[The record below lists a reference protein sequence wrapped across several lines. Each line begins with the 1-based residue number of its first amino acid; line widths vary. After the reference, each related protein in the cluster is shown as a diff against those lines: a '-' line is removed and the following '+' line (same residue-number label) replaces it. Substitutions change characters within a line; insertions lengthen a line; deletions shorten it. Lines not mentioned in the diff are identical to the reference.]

1 MPLTMKMLKLF
12 LFFAILT
19 GFSHLSPAQ
28 NSSSMDAE
36 ASITL
41 GAEMRIEKLSDLHF
55 GDITSNSTGGSVL
68 LNPSDG
74 SVSNLSG
81 NFYLLG
87 NSTAA
92 RFQLSGAINQCFE
105 IASGSYPSQI
115 TLTNEQGHTMTVG
128 NFQFLPS
135 SGNLGSTGIIE
146 IKVGGTLNINAN
158 QPGGSYT
165 NDSDLTIT
173 ISYQ

>member
-1 MPLTMKMLKLF
+1 MKMLKLF
-12 LFFAILT
+12 LFSAFLI
-19 GFSHLSPAQ
+19 GFSYFATAQ
-28 NSSSMDAE
+28 TSSSMDAE

-81 NFYLLG
+81 NFFLLG

-92 RFQLSGAINQCFE
+92 RFQISGAINQCFE
-105 IASGSYPSQI
+105 IATGSYPSQI
-115 TLTNEQGHTMTVG
+115 TLTNEYGNTMTVN
-128 NFQFLPS
+128 NFQILPS
-135 SGNLGSTGIIE
+135 SGTLGSTGIIE

-158 QPGGSYT
+158 QPSGNYS

>member
-1 MPLTMKMLKLF
+1 MLNIVIF
-12 LFFAILT
+12 LFFSFLA
-19 GFSHLSPAQ
+19 GFSHIAVAQ
-28 NSSSMDAE
+28 SSSSMDAE

-41 GAEMRIEKLSDLHF
+41 GTEMRIEKLSDLHF
-55 GDITSNSTGGSVL
+55 GDITSQSTGGSVL

-81 NFYLLG
+81 SFYLLG

-92 RFQLSGAINQCFE
+92 RFQLSGAINQSFE
-105 IASGSYPSQI
+105 IATGSYPSQI
-115 TLTNEQGHTMTVG
+115 TLTNEQGYTMTVS

-135 SGNLGSTGIIE
+135 SGTLGSTGIIE

-158 QPGGSYT
+158 QPGGNYT
-165 NDSDLTIT
+165 NDSDLTVT

>member
-1 MPLTMKMLKLF
+1 MLNIVIF
-12 LFFAILT
+12 LFFSFLA
-19 GFSHLSPAQ
+19 GFSHIAMAQ

-41 GAEMRIEKLSDLHF
+41 GTEMRIEKLSDLHF
-55 GDITSNSTGGSVL
+55 GDITSQSTGGSVL

-81 NFYLLG
+81 SFYLLG

-92 RFQLSGAINQCFE
+92 RFQLSGAINQSFE
-105 IASGSYPSQI
+105 IATGSYPSQI
-115 TLTNEQGHTMTVG
+115 TLTNEQGYTMTVS

-135 SGNLGSTGIIE
+135 SGTLGSTGIIE

-158 QPGGSYT
+158 QPGGNYT
-165 NDSDLTIT
+165 NDSDLTVT

>member
-12 LFFAILT
+12 LFSAFLI
-19 GFSHLSPAQ
+19 GFSYFATAQ
-28 NSSSMDAE
+28 TSSSMDAE

-81 NFYLLG
+81 NFFLLG

-92 RFQLSGAINQCFE
+92 RFQISGAINQCFE
-105 IASGSYPSQI
+105 IATGSYPSQI
-115 TLTNEQGHTMTVG
+115 TLTNEYGNTMTVN
-128 NFQFLPS
+128 NFQILPS
-135 SGNLGSTGIIE
+135 SGTLGSTGIIE

-158 QPGGSYT
+158 QPSGNYS

>member
-12 LFFAILT
+12 LFSAFLA
-19 GFSHLSPAQ
+19 GFSYFATAQ

-55 GDITSNSTGGSVL
+55 GDITSNSTGGSVF

-115 TLTNEQGHTMTVG
+115 TLTNEQGHTMTVS

-135 SGNLGSTGIIE
+135 SGNLGIRDHRNKSRGNAEYKCKPTGRE
-146 IKVGGTLNINAN
+146 L
-158 QPGGSYT
+158 P
-165 NDSDLTIT
+165 NDVRPYST

>member
-12 LFFAILT
+12 LFSAFLI
-19 GFSHLSPAQ
+19 GFSYFATAQ
-28 NSSSMDAE
+28 TSSSMDAE

-81 NFYLLG
+81 NFFLLG

-92 RFQLSGAINQCFE
+92 RFQISGAINQCFE
-105 IASGSYPSQI
+105 IATGSYPSQI
-115 TLTNEQGHTMTVG
+115 TLTNEYGNTMTVN
-128 NFQFLPS
+128 NFQILPS
-135 SGNLGSTGIIE
+135 SGTLGSTGIVE
-146 IKVGGTLNINAN
+146 IKVGGTSNINAN
-158 QPGGSYT
+158 QPSGNYS

>member
-1 MPLTMKMLKLF
+1 MLLNMKMLKLF
-12 LFFAILT
+12 LFSAFLA
-19 GFSHLSPAQ
+19 GFSHFTMAQ
-28 NSSSMDAE
+28 TTSSMDAE

-41 GAEMRIEKLSDLHF
+41 GVEMRIEKLSDLHF
-55 GDITSNSTGGSVL
+55 GDITSQPTGGSVI

-74 SVSNLSG
+74 SVSSLSG

-105 IASGSYPSQI
+105 IAAGSYPSQI
-115 TLTNEQGHTMTVG
+115 TLTNELGNTMTVN

-146 IKVGGTLNINAN
+146 IKVGGTLNINAS
-158 QPGGSYT
+158 QPGGNYT
-165 NDSDLTIT
+165 NDSDLTVT